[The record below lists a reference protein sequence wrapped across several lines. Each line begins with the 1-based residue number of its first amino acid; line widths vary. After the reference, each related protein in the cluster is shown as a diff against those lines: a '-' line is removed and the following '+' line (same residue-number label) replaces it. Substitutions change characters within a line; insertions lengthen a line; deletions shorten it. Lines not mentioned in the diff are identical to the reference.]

1 MSICYEDA
9 FGSEIRRSMPH
20 ADILINVS
28 NDAWFGD
35 SFAPH
40 QHLQIAR
47 MRAVENGRY
56 FLRSTNTGISAV
68 INNKGEIIANSP
80 QFEKYTIN
88 ENVTLYSGVT
98 PFSKYG
104 NKFLMILCSLIL
116 LFSYIFDQW
125 KYKKIIK

>member
-1 MSICYEDA
+1 MNNRSSFSKEDLLA
-9 FGSEIRRSMPH
+9 CGRGEMFGEGNAQLPGGDMLMVDRISHISSEG
-20 ADILINVS
+20 
-28 NDAWFGD
+28 GD
-35 SFAPH
+35 F
-40 QHLQIAR
+40 
-47 MRAVENGRY
+47 
-56 FLRSTNTGISAV
+56 
-68 INNKGEIIANSP
+68 NKGEIIANSP